1 MTTFA
6 DHAIA
11 YYNTLIAPTNLPPGV
26 GVMNPYQQP
35 DVQAIVREFY
45 TRFFSDTNPRVFVLG
60 INPGRFGAG
69 VTGISFTTP
78 QNLRRYCGIE
88 NNLRDT
94 PELSSRF
101 IYQVVKAFGGAR
113 DFYSKFFLTSLF
125 PLALTQNGPHRNGKP
140 GGPKNYNFYDDPTTT
155 DALWPAITEAVRAQ
169 TGFGRDAGPRD
180 AGPRDAGP
188 HNRRVAV
195 CLGRK
200 NETYLRRLNEQQG
213 FFDRIVTLDHPR
225 YILQYKSKDAVLYLD
240 RYIATLHD
248 CTETP

>member
-6 DHAIA
+6 DRAIA
-11 YYNTLIAPTNLPPGV
+11 YYNDLEAPTSLPLGV

-35 DVQAIVREFY
+35 DVQRIVGEFY
-45 TRFFSDTNPRVFVLG
+45 TKFYSDTTIRVFVLG

-88 NNLRDT
+88 NDLRDT

-101 IYQVVKAFGGAR
+101 IYQVVDAFGGAAE
-113 DFYSKFFLTSLF
+113 FYGKFFLSSLF
-125 PLALTQNGPHRNGKP
+125 PLALTKDA
-140 GGPKNYNFYDDPTTT
+140 KNYNFYDDRVTTN
-155 DALWPAITEAVRAQ
+155 ALWPAITETVRVQ
-169 TGFGRDAGPRD
+169 ISFGYD
-180 AGPRDAGP
+180 
-188 HNRRVAV
+188 RRVAV

-225 YILQYKSKDAVLYLD
+225 YILQYKSKDTPIYLE
-240 RYIATLHD
+240 RYIALLHD
-248 CTETP
+248 CLEIA

>member
-6 DHAIA
+6 DRAIT
-11 YYNTLIAPTNLPPGV
+11 YYNTLEAPRSLPQGV

-35 DVQAIVREFY
+35 DVQAIVQEFY
-45 TRFFSDTNPRVFVLG
+45 TKFFSDSNPRVFILG

-88 NNLRDT
+88 NLLRDT

-101 IYQVVKAFGGAR
+101 IYQVVDAFGGAR
-113 DFYSKFFLTSLF
+113 SFYSQFFLTSLF
-125 PLALTQNGPHRNGKP
+125 PLALIKDGRSSNGKQA
-140 GGPKNYNFYDDPTTT
+140 GPINYNFYDDRATT
-155 DALWPAITEAVRAQ
+155 DILWPAITEAVRVQ
-169 TGFGRDAGPRD
+169 TGFGA
-180 AGPRDAGP
+180 
-188 HNRRVAV
+188 NRRVAV

-213 FFDRIVTLDHPR
+213 FFERIVTLDHPR
-225 YILQYKSKDAVLYLD
+225 YILQYKSKAASIYLE
-240 RYIATLHD
+240 RYITALHD
-248 CTETP
+248 CLQPSD